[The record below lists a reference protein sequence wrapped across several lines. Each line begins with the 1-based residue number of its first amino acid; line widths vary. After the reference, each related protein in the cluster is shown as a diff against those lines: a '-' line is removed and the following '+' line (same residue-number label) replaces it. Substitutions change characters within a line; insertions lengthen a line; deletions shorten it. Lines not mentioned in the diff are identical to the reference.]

1 MTKEE
6 AIKAYTDMFG
16 GFPYFLMM
24 GTSDEVVVKA
34 VQKSLESKQEIE
46 PAHKDAIY

>member
-24 GTSDEVVVKA
+24 GASDEAIIEA
-34 VQKSLESKQEIE
+34 VQKSLESKREIE